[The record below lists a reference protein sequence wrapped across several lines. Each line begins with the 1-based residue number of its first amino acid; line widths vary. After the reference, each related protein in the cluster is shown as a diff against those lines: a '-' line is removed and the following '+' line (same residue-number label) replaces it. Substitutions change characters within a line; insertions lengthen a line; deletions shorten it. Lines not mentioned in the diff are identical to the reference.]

1 MNSLVVDMFG
11 YVGTG
16 ILGVTM
22 LPQVYKTFKEQKA
35 NDLSLIYLWLQF
47 SANILFI
54 IYGYFI
60 MSFPVIVSNCIVF
73 SCTISLIYAKY
84 RYKDYIPIIGKGNDV

>member
-1 MNSLVVDMFG
+1 MNLVDTIG

-22 LPQVYKTFKEQKA
+22 LPQVYKTFTEKKA
-35 NDLSLIYLWLQF
+35 NDISLMYLLLQF
-47 SANILFI
+47 SANVLFI

-60 MSFPVIVSNCIVF
+60 QSYPVIISNGIVLL
-73 SCTISLIYAKY
+73 CSLSLMCAKY
-84 RYKDYIPIIGKGNDV
+84 RYKDYIPLSSM